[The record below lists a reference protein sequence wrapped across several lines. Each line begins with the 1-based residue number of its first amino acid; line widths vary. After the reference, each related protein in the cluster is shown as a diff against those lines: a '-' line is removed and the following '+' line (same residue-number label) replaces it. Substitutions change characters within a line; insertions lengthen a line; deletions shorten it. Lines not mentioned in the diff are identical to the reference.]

1 LTFRFYPVNSWVCS
15 AHGSAGP
22 DGRRARG
29 GFAMD
34 WGLVIL
40 CLIMVESGGNNAA
53 VGDSG
58 RALGCLQIHAGVVY
72 DVNRIYGTSF
82 KHEDAKDRQKSVQIC
97 QLYLRHYCHDYER
110 RTKKPA
116 TPEIA
121 ARIWNGGPIGFRKS
135 ATDKYWALV
144 KEAMAAQKKG

>member
-1 LTFRFYPVNSWVCS
+1 
-15 AHGSAGP
+15 
-22 DGRRARG
+22 
-29 GFAMD
+29 MD

-40 CLIMVESGGNNAA
+40 ALIMVESGGRDSA
-53 VGDSG
+53 VGDNS
-58 RALGCLQIHAGVVY
+58 RALGCLQIHAGVVA
-72 DVNRIYGTSF
+72 DVNHIYGTSF
-82 KHEDAKDRQKSVQIC
+82 RHEDAKDRQKAVAIC

-121 ARIWNGGPIGFRKS
+121 SRIWNGGPIGFRKS
-135 ATDKYWALV
+135 ATDKYWSLV